1 MVAAILVTL
10 NVNLVSNEA
19 ILLLNSSIAIG
30 YKLMIVLA
38 ILAFIWLFLTMTFY
52 PFFQKRK
59 VSKEILMHGDAVQL
73 EDLQVNQLQNIAIA
87 LEFSSSDETLI
98 AHALAQG
105 NKKVNYILLHIVES
119 VSAKYL
125 DAASDDAETRKDKE
139 RLTSYIN
146 QLSEKGYQVEG
157 ILGYHNRVNE
167 IVRIVKETKADML
180 VMGAHRHAGLKDY
193 IFGET
198 IEDVRHQLSIPVLI
212 VNV

>member
-1 MVAAILVTL
+1 
-10 NVNLVSNEA
+10 
-19 ILLLNSSIAIG
+19 
-30 YKLMIVLA
+30 
-38 ILAFIWLFLTMTFY
+38 MTFY
-52 PFFQKRK
+52 PLLQKRK
-59 VSKEILMHGDAVQL
+59 IAKESLMHGDTIQL

-87 LEFSSSDETLI
+87 LEFSASDEKLI

-105 NKKVNYILLHIVES
+105 NKQVNYILLHIVES

-139 RLTSYIN
+139 RLASYIN

-157 ILGYHNRVNE
+157 ILGYHHRVNE